1 MNLLFQNKTYDSVLY
16 AEREMKS
23 NLATGDP
30 VICKTPFH
38 YSWSKK
44 SEKGRPQVSES
55 PFHIETQTT

>member
-1 MNLLFQNKTYDSVLY
+1 MIIIMNLLFPNKTNDPVLY

-30 VICKTPFH
+30 VICRTPFH

-44 SEKGRPQVSES
+44 SKKGSGKGKGKGGGG
-55 PFHIETQTT
+55 